1 MLACRVGRKL
11 GGRMFCL
18 VSIAFEVVALDFE
31 AACAFSSAAGHRSYL
46 NPRLVS

>member
-31 AACAFSSAAGHRSYL
+31 AACAKKECRRASKLSK
-46 NPRLVS
+46 P